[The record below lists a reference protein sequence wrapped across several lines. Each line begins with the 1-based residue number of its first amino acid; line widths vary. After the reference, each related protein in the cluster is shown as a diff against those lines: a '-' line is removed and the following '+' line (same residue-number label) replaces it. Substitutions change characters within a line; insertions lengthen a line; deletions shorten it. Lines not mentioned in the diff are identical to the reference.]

1 MKFQLLDH
9 LRCPSTGQILRI
21 KGNEIS
27 EDGEGW
33 LENDD
38 GKCCYPVRNSI
49 PRFVPKSNY
58 ADNFGIQWN
67 RFPTTQLDSHSGHSI
82 SAERFWKA
90 TGWNPA
96 DLKNKWV
103 LDVGCG
109 SGRFAAIALEAGA
122 FVVAL
127 DYSTAVDACW
137 TNLKHYPNLHV
148 VQGDIYALPFVP
160 ESFDFVY
167 SLGVLQHTPNVA
179 RAFAALPPMVV
190 CGGHLCADFYWKR
203 LLTMLHMKY
212 LLRPITK
219 RIAQQKLFQF
229 LEWAV
234 PIILPI
240 SQTLGSVP
248 VAGRALKRLVP
259 VADYTGIFPLS
270 DQQLKEWAI
279 LDTFDW
285 LAPKY
290 DNPQTTKQILSWFD
304 EAGLLDVEVFHSGH
318 LVGRGRK

>member
-1 MKFQLLDH
+1 M
-9 LRCPSTGQILRI
+9 
-21 KGNEIS
+21 
-27 EDGEGW
+27 
-33 LENDD
+33 
-38 GKCCYPVRNSI
+38 
-49 PRFVPKSNY
+49 PKSNY

-67 RFPTTQLDSHSGHSI
+67 RFPKTQLDSHSGHSI

-137 TNLKHYPNLHV
+137 TNLKHYPNLYV

-190 CGGHLCADFYWKR
+190 CGGHLCADFYWRR

-234 PIILPI
+234 PIMLPI

-285 LAPKY
+285 FAPKY
-290 DNPQTTKQILSWFD
+290 DNPQTTKQILSWFN